1 MSVKKGPQKPEEV
14 DPRASYKISG
24 LRVERPDIDTSSAGS
39 ASTRRKS
46 KKYILK
52 ASRSPRNRPHPC
64 RELFNAVAIYAIC
77 ISLPTLFGILVRWYE
92 YWFSITRA
100 GNLEKNN
107 YEGYDLTSFL
117 YGEDVIWSP
126 YFITGRSDARHLLEL
141 PNSIYIFVKRQVSL
155 YVSNHD
161 HALSDAQFIMALSI
175 FLSLVRVLLVFIF
188 VPRYLAPR
196 RLAVLV
202 HSKSTHLLSSSEYE
216 FAKIENKEEDINMKS
231 GYRHLMKSF
240 LESFNNFWI
249 QTGDS
254 FRRSLGHEA
263 QTPYDDLDATQALR
277 LFTAPRYATG
287 IFRLLC
293 CLLSSCYAFIKFSNS
308 EFWPIWVGGLKTAQ
322 TKNCWDLGGSVALKG
337 ADFDHDFDNQN
348 SALRYFFLGQ
358 ASYQIHSLC
367 FHFLSMILLLVWGG
381 NDGYLSARKSLKS
394 YMRPMIEHT
403 LYFVLTVTT
412 YIFSGLRRLG
422 AISIFAQE
430 TSSIIIQV
438 LQICINAPKE
448 SRLRSPQLIK
458 IVHRFVVVPI
468 FVYFRFF
475 VMPFIVQYSAALES
489 SKWLQ
494 QIEHLLTPG
503 CGVVI
508 YFFFNGMLMIAFVL
522 NLVYLRRLLFHPY
535 VRELSER
542 YDIKLE

>member
-1 MSVKKGPQKPEEV
+1 
-14 DPRASYKISG
+14 
-24 LRVERPDIDTSSAGS
+24 
-39 ASTRRKS
+39 
-46 KKYILK
+46 
-52 ASRSPRNRPHPC
+52 
-64 RELFNAVAIYAIC
+64 
-77 ISLPTLFGILVRWYE
+77 
-92 YWFSITRA
+92 
-100 GNLEKNN
+100 
-107 YEGYDLTSFL
+107 
-117 YGEDVIWSP
+117 
-126 YFITGRSDARHLLEL
+126 
-141 PNSIYIFVKRQVSL
+141 
-155 YVSNHD
+155 
-161 HALSDAQFIMALSI
+161 
-175 FLSLVRVLLVFIF
+175 
-188 VPRYLAPR
+188 
-196 RLAVLV
+196 
-202 HSKSTHLLSSSEYE
+202 
-216 FAKIENKEEDINMKS
+216 
-231 GYRHLMKSF
+231 
-240 LESFNNFWI
+240 
-249 QTGDS
+249 
-254 FRRSLGHEA
+254 
-263 QTPYDDLDATQALR
+263 
-277 LFTAPRYATG
+277 
-287 IFRLLC
+287 
-293 CLLSSCYAFIKFSNS
+293 
-308 EFWPIWVGGLKTAQ
+308 
-322 TKNCWDLGGSVALKG
+322 
-337 ADFDHDFDNQN
+337 
-348 SALRYFFLGQ
+348 
-358 ASYQIHSLC
+358 
-367 FHFLSMILLLVWGG
+367 
-381 NDGYLSARKSLKS
+381 
-394 YMRPMIEHT
+394 MRPMIEHT